1 MFPPTINDIG
11 ASLRE
16 RVAEIDAEL
25 STFDALREERD
36 RLTAAI
42 AALENDAGSEREPAA
57 RRIEAA
63 SSRRRRP
70 SPRGQTQTA
79 VLAYLAEHP
88 GSSAA
93 AIAEAL
99 GLKRSS
105 TSTRLTQMAKT
116 GSIVR
121 SEGRGFELANPSA
134 ESAAAGADTN

>member
-1 MFPPTINDIG
+1 MPPPTINDIG

-25 STFDALREERD
+25 SAIDALREERNC
-36 RLTAAI
+36 LTAAI

-57 RRIEAA
+57 RPIEAA
-63 SSRRRRP
+63 SSRRRP
-70 SPRGQTQTA
+70 TPRGRTQTA

-93 AIAEAL
+93 VIAEAL

-121 SEGRGFELANPSA
+121 SDGRGYELANPSA